1 VGHATGGSA
10 FYCTL
15 GVAYNPGSSRQKSP
29 VGLSGAMMIIIQK
42 VPDGGGGGGNGSGV
56 VVVG

>member
-1 VGHATGGSA
+1 VGHAR
-10 FYCTL
+10 
-15 GVAYNPGSSRQKSP
+15 VAYNPGLLQTKSP

-42 VPDGGGGGGNGSGV
+42 VPDGGGGGGNGGGV

>member
-42 VPDGGGGGGNGSGV
+42 VPDGGGGGGNGSGSS
-56 VVVG
+56 